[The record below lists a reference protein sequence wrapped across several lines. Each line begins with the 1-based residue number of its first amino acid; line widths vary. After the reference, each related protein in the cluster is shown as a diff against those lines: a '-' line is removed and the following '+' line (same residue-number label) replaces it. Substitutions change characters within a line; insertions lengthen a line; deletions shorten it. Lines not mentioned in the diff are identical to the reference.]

1 MSALDQRSSAKNVA
15 QDAKMQQKSTFCRNY
30 AKAKGEVSEKNLTQ
44 AEKELFYHAKMKE
57 LKTFLECGVWECTT
71 TSDSIPEKT
80 LTSRMLLKW
89 SKNADG
95 TPRAKA
101 RLVVRGFNDVDA
113 LNGELPTASPTTSRL
128 SRSLLLSI
136 SSCLHWKAWAA
147 DIATAFLQ
155 GLPQER
161 SLWLKLPAQG
171 LEILSIS
178 PNTRIFLKKPIYGQ
192 IDAPKRWYLEALR
205 HLESLNWKRH
215 QLDPCYFML
224 YDENVFKGDFPKL
237 VSILIV
243 HVDDMLAAG
252 DKSSATYVKAKHKLK
267 EVFNFKIWQNEI

>member
-1 MSALDQRSSAKNVA
+1 
-15 QDAKMQQKSTFCRNY
+15 
-30 AKAKGEVSEKNLTQ
+30 
-44 AEKELFYHAKMKE
+44 
-57 LKTFLECGVWECTT
+57 
-71 TSDSIPEKT
+71 
-80 LTSRMLLKW
+80 LKW
-89 SKNADG
+89 SKNANG

-101 RLVVRGFNDVDA
+101 RLVVRGFNDIDG